1 MKKQSRIAYAF
12 LAPFLVLF
20 VAFYLSPIVYAA
32 YLSLFTKKRIGLRA
46 AQDVFSG
53 LANYIRGFQ
62 DINFLISLKN
72 ILIFGIFQIPTMLI
86 AALVLALLL
95 DQSRGV
101 LMRVCRTFYFIPY
114 TIPIAIGGLVWGCLY
129 ARDLSPV
136 NQILSTL
143 NLARIDFLSP
153 SLILFSI
160 ANITFWTWTG
170 YNMITLFAALRNIPD
185 ELSEAARVDGAKRW
199 DIVWRIKLPLLM
211 PTFQLLVLFSI
222 IGTSQIFAE
231 AWVLRPIE
239 YVADNITPNVY
250 IYLTAARDTNYSYAA
265 ALAISLA
272 AVVFVISWFLL
283 RKLQPH

>member
-1 MKKQSRIAYAF
+1 MKKQSEIAYAF

-20 VAFYLSPIVYAA
+20 VAFYLSPIAYAA
-32 YLSLFTKKRIGLRA
+32 YLSLFTKKRIGLHS

-53 LANYIRGFQ
+53 VTNYIRGFQ
-62 DINFLISLKN
+62 DINFLTSLKN

-86 AALVLALLL
+86 AALILALLL
-95 DQSRGV
+95 EQSRGV
-101 LMRVCRTFYFIPY
+101 LMRVCRTIYFIPY

-143 NLARIDFLSP
+143 HFVRFDFLSP

-160 ANITFWTWTG
+160 ANIAFWTWTG
-170 YNMITLFAALRNIPD
+170 YNMITLFAALKNIPD

-211 PTFQLLVLFSI
+211 PTFQLLFLFSI

-265 ALAISLA
+265 SLAISLA
-272 AVVFVISWFLL
+272 AVVFVISSLLL
-283 RKLQPH
+283 RKLQPD